1 MDFLDNI
8 RSALA
13 EYKMIEKGDAVVAAL
28 SGGADSV
35 SLLYA
40 LTELSA
46 ELGITVSACHVNHH
60 LRGEESDADMRFCVE
75 LCERLGVELRVL
87 EADVASMQQK
97 HESLEECARRVR
109 YDFFAEVSCG
119 KKLATAH
126 NSNDCAETVL
136 LNLMRGTGLKGLCG
150 VPPVRGNIIRPL
162 ILCTRREV
170 EEYCSARGLTW
181 VTDKTNLSTDYTRN
195 RIRHI
200 ILPEMLKINGSLF
213 GTMNRMEQSLRE
225 DSDFLDGMARQA
237 LNDAQTT
244 VRLKLPAA
252 EGEEPSWENRPGWK
266 AEALASLPKPVQSR
280 AIKLI
285 LNAGGIEPSALRINT
300 ARDIIAQGGGKF
312 NPCRGKFFVVKRGVA
327 YIEQSEQHYRKHEKP
342 ASIN

>member
-35 SLLYA
+35 SLLHA
-40 LTELSA
+40 LTELSG

-60 LRGEESDADMRFCVE
+60 LRGEESDADMHFCE
-75 LCERLGVELRVL
+75 KLCAGLGVELKVL
-87 EADVASMQQK
+87 EADVFSMQQK

-109 YDFFAEVSCG
+109 YDFFADVSAG

-150 VPPVRGNIIRPL
+150 IPPVRVNIIRPL
-162 ILCTRREV
+162 IFCTRDDV
-170 EEYCSARGLTW
+170 EAYCNSRGLSW

-195 RIRHI
+195 KIRHI

-213 GTMNRMEQSLRE
+213 STMNRMELSLRE
-225 DSDFLDGMARQA
+225 DSDFLDGMAAESLLEAERPVELRRSLGDGTYEHIQ
-237 LNDAQTT
+237 
-244 VRLKLPAA
+244 LKGWSAEKLAA
-252 EGEEPSWENRPGWK
+252 
-266 AEALASLPKPVQSR
+266 LPKPVQSR

-285 LNAGGIEPSALRINT
+285 LTGGGIEPSALRINT

-312 NPCRGKFFVVKRGVA
+312 NPCRGKFFVVRRGTA
-327 YIEQSEQHYRKHEKP
+327 YIEESEQHYRKHEHLG
-342 ASIN
+342 